1 MQASPT
7 DSDST
12 PTPAHP
18 GNALD
23 DTYGRLIA
31 PQPRPV
37 SGQAYDS
44 WENEYTPASLI
55 IEFRISNGYESFSWK
70 HIFKA
75 LWACGISIIYAKLNK
90 LDVESAKTMRALV
103 DHVAAGCPINT
114 TLMNDVIFIWVV
126 DRTGEIFVAT
136 EELVL
141 DYLPTWLVK
150 HQTMRL
156 TRGENKLGHPA
167 LISCEAGR
175 IGGEIKFLRA
185 SQTRKNDLWVINNGS
200 GRYGLH
206 PNRTEK
212 HLSNVAARFLSF
224 GMKFLI
230 DFIQPR
236 VPARVI

>member
-1 MQASPT
+1 MLLQLPAVQMQDSPA
-7 DSDST
+7 DLT
-12 PTPAHP
+12 PTPAHS
-18 GNALD
+18 GNTLD
-23 DTYGRLIA
+23 DTYGSLIA

-44 WENEYTPASLI
+44 WESAYAPASLI
-55 IEFRISNGYESFSWK
+55 RLG
-70 HIFKA
+70 
-75 LWACGISIIYAKLNK
+75 
-90 LDVESAKTMRALV
+90 VESAETMRALV

-114 TLMNDVIFIWVV
+114 TLINDVIFIWVV

-224 GMKFLI
+224 GMKFVL
-230 DFIQPR
+230 DFIPPR